1 MSFDSFFKN
10 QIERLKSEGNYR
22 YFADLERQVDKFPL
36 ATNHFEGGKRE
47 VKVWCSNDY
56 LGMGQ
61 HPKVIAA
68 MQEAVGRCGAG
79 AGGTRNISGTN
90 HDHLLLESEIADLHG
105 KEAALLFTSG
115 YVSNWTTLATL
126 GSKIPDVVILSDAN
140 NHASMIEGIRQ
151 SRADKVIW
159 KHNDFLDLDRKL
171 AACGDRPKIVA
182 FESIYSMDGD
192 IAPIAEI
199 LEVCEKYG
207 ALTYLD
213 EVHAVGMYG
222 QRGGGI
228 SEREGLAVDG
238 LSRVSIQ
245 SHIETTY
252 PSTVQILTLRSSPSP
267 HVASVLLRKS
277 HPTTA
282 PALASGAFSI
292 CAFAP
297 PAFSSSPSS
306 G

>member
-171 AACGDRPKIVA
+171 AA
-182 FESIYSMDGD
+182 
-192 IAPIAEI
+192 
-199 LEVCEKYG
+199 
-207 ALTYLD
+207 
-213 EVHAVGMYG
+213 
-222 QRGGGI
+222 
-228 SEREGLAVDG
+228 
-238 LSRVSIQ
+238 
-245 SHIETTY
+245 
-252 PSTVQILTLRSSPSP
+252 
-267 HVASVLLRKS
+267 
-277 HPTTA
+277 
-282 PALASGAFSI
+282 
-292 CAFAP
+292 
-297 PAFSSSPSS
+297 
-306 G
+306 